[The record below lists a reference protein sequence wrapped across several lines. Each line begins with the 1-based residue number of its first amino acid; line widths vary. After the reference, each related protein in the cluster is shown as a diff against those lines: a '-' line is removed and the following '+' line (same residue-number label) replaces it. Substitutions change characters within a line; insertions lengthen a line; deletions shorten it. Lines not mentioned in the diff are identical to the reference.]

1 MEGNRLLPQPSP
13 IVLEAS
19 SNVSPQGPA
28 IVSTYFISE
37 NSWQKFI
44 QSLSRTVSV
53 YYPEAAGEDYHL
65 APALQGAPPPLLFN
79 RYRTVQPL
87 KSLFFEFRRGVGS
100 YFGGSGEEERG
111 GEQVVVGMK
120 GCDLKAM
127 AVLDFVFAGEV
138 PDPFY
143 LRNRERTLIIS
154 SDCTGFKKVCFC
166 VLVGGKPH
174 PEEGYDLNYTP
185 LPEGSVVEV
194 GTPKGMALVDR
205 FKDYFAPATQE
216 QLEQRAE
223 ARERV
228 AALLTEHQKGYGYLW
243 GGVTREL
250 MERVFESPVWEEE
263 AERCVECGACNFV
276 CPSCHC
282 FFLSDHGRENFRRVR
297 NWDACQ
303 YKGFARVGGGANPRP
318 ELYQRLRTRY
328 EKKFCFCPAVM
339 GVNGCT
345 GCGRCVEACI
355 GKIDMREVLKRLS
368 GCK

>member
-1 MEGNRLLPQPSP
+1 MVPDAPS
-13 IVLEAS
+13 S
-19 SNVSPQGPA
+19 VSYQGPV
-28 IVSTYFISE
+28 IVSRYFISE
-37 NSWQKFI
+37 NNWQKFI
-44 QSLSRTVSV
+44 QSLSRTARV

-65 APALQGAPPPLLFN
+65 ARAPQGAHHAISFN

-87 KSLFFEFRRGVGS
+87 KSLLFEPRRGVGN
-100 YFGGSGEEERG
+100 YFGESGEEERG
-111 GEQVVVGMK
+111 GEQVIVGMK
-120 GCDLKAM
+120 GCDLKAL
-127 AVLDFVFAGEV
+127 AVLDFVFTGEV
-138 PDPFY
+138 ADPFY
-143 LRNRERTLIIS
+143 LRNRQRTLIIS
-154 SDCTGFKKVCFC
+154 SDCTGFKEVCFC

-194 GTPKGMALVDR
+194 GSSKGMALVDR
-205 FKDYFAPATQE
+205 FKDHFDPATQE

-228 AALLTEHQKGYGYLW
+228 ATLLTAHQKEYGYLW

-250 MERVFESPVWEEE
+250 MGRVFESSVWEEE

-303 YKGFARVGGGANPRP
+303 YRGFARVGGGANPRP

-355 GKIDMREVLKRLS
+355 GKIDMREVLKKLS
-368 GCK
+368 GCR